1 MFKRS
6 RRKIVAAIMSVLVL
20 LWVGTLGVIYAS
32 SYIEMTQRNR
42 QMLMEHTRMYA
53 LPQAKEEL
61 PPAKEMPDMQ
71 NPGFM
76 DTPVFQLSTFYTVAL
91 TYDGEILDI
100 KNEQPA
106 LHTDEE
112 LEQLAKAVIEEDK
125 IEGTKKNLAYYLAD
139 KGEYLVVAF
148 MDNTI
153 IHESAATLL
162 RYTLL
167 FGGVAMLLFFFVA
180 VYLARKIVQPL
191 EESYQKQK
199 RFISDAG
206 HELKTPVAVVST
218 NAELLAREIGEN
230 QWLSNIRYENE
241 RMGILVG
248 QLLEL
253 TRAEHVLPQMES
265 MDFNRLVNGEAL
277 PFEGVAFEKGITLEC
292 EVANGITVE
301 GNAAQLK
308 QLVSILLDNALSHS
322 RSGSKVQLTVKKE
335 HGTAKLSVINEGE
348 EIPPEQRAK
357 IFERFYRVD
366 EARTGEEHHYGL
378 GLSIA
383 KAIVVAHKGKID
395 VCCHDGKIEFQVQ
408 LPMKNK

>member
-42 QMLMEHTRMYA
+42 QMLMEHTRMYV

-61 PPAKEMPDMQ
+61 TPAKEMPDMQ

-112 LEQLAKAVIEEDK
+112 LEQLAKAVMEEDK
-125 IEGTKKNLAYYLAD
+125 SEGTKKSLAYYLAD

-162 RYTLL
+162 RYTVL

-265 MDFNRLVNGEAL
+265 IDFNRLVNGEAL
-277 PFEGVAFEKGITLEC
+277 PFEGVAFEKGITLES
-292 EVANGITVE
+292 EIAKGITVE

-322 RSGSKVQLTVKKE
+322 RSGSKVQLIVKKE
-335 HGTAKLSVINEGE
+335 RGTAKLSVINEGE

>member
-1 MFKRS
+1 
-6 RRKIVAAIMSVLVL
+6 
-20 LWVGTLGVIYAS
+20 
-32 SYIEMTQRNR
+32 
-42 QMLMEHTRMYA
+42 
-53 LPQAKEEL
+53 
-61 PPAKEMPDMQ
+61 
-71 NPGFM
+71 
-76 DTPVFQLSTFYTVAL
+76 
-91 TYDGEILDI
+91 
-100 KNEQPA
+100 
-106 LHTDEE
+106 
-112 LEQLAKAVIEEDK
+112 
-125 IEGTKKNLAYYLAD
+125 
-139 KGEYLVVAF
+139 
-148 MDNTI
+148 
-153 IHESAATLL
+153 
-162 RYTLL
+162 
-167 FGGVAMLLFFFVA
+167 
-180 VYLARKIVQPL
+180 
-191 EESYQKQK
+191 
-199 RFISDAG
+199 
-206 HELKTPVAVVST
+206 
-218 NAELLAREIGEN
+218 
-230 QWLSNIRYENE
+230 
-241 RMGILVG
+241 MGILVG

-253 TRAEHVLPQMES
+253 TRAEHVLPKMES

-335 HGTAKLSVINEGE
+335 RGTAKLSVINEGE

-408 LPMKNK
+408 LPMRNK